1 MYIIDEEQFSCIKQ
15 VINKMTVIRKL
26 AENGGERSVN
36 ITSEQFTTIFVDFE
50 DMLQEIII
58 NLDLVQ
64 LD

>member
-1 MYIIDEEQFSCIKQ
+1 
-15 VINKMTVIRKL
+15 MTVIRKL

-36 ITSEQFTTIFVDFE
+36 ITSEQLATIFVDFE